1 MAFNWPVFWTRAFTA
16 LIFVT
21 VMAAGFL
28 YNEWSFFLLVAVIH
42 FGCWFEYQK
51 LISKIYSINIEP
63 LLYTGFMLLGFHIV
77 LLFTQQLSIAGYNM
91 KGSFSLPFLIAGIVL
106 IIAGI
111 FRQKLVVLKALLALG
126 LGLLYI
132 SLSLAM
138 FIHLR
143 MSDYPLIKNGATLWG
158 KGNGFYFPII
168 IILAI
173 WINDTMAYLVGSAIG
188 KTPFSKISPKKTLEG
203 TLGGMI
209 LCVAAI
215 TLILKP
221 FFDWSM
227 LLGISFLVAI
237 FGTIGDLV
245 ESKIKRTAG
254 VKDSGSIMPGHGG
267 FLDRFDSLLIASPA
281 VFLFIMVINYFIKS

>member
-28 YNEWSFFLLVAVIH
+28 YNEWSFFILISIIH
-42 FGCWFEYQK
+42 FGCWQEYNR
-51 LISKIYSINIEP
+51 LIAKMYHHQPEP
-63 LLYTGFMLLGFHIV
+63 VLQLGFMALGYHLV
-77 LLFTQQLSIAGYNM
+77 LLFAKDLSLAGFNLA
-91 KGSFSLPFLIAGIVL
+91 GSFSLPFLIVGMVL
-106 IIAGI
+106 IIVGV
-111 FRQKLVVLKALLALG
+111 FRQKTINLKVLLAQG

-132 SLSLAM
+132 SLSLSL

-143 MSDYPLIKNGATLWG
+143 MSDYPLIKDATELWG
-158 KGNGFYFPII
+158 QDNRFYFPII

-173 WINDTMAYLVGSAIG
+173 WINDTMAYLVGSAVG

-203 TLGGMI
+203 TIGGMV
-209 LCVAAI
+209 LCVLAI
-215 TLILKP
+215 TLLLK
-221 FFDWSM
+221 FYFHWHL
-227 LLGISFLVAI
+227 LLGISLLVAV

-245 ESKIKRTAG
+245 ESKIKRSAG

-267 FLDRFDSLLIASPA
+267 FLDRFDSLLIATP
-281 VFLFIMVINYFIKS
+281 VVYLFILLVYLFNR

>member
-16 LIFVT
+16 LIFVA

-63 LLYTGFMLLGFHIV
+63 LLYTGFMLMGFHIV

-111 FRQKLVVLKALLALG
+111 FRQKVVVLKALLALG

-158 KGNGFYFPII
+158 EGNGFYFPII

-215 TLILKP
+215 TLILNP
-221 FFDWSM
+221 FFLWSI